1 MAGKRKVADD
11 EGVFGGVLDLNK
23 VVPFVENHIMMHK
36 TALSKHS
43 HANELR
49 YSALCISGPPGI
61 GKSDLLETI
70 CKQLTAK
77 GHPTALTVYYMA
89 TMQLEQLTGLPKA
102 GSASE
107 KQWHR
112 WFAQSLKDVKGMKEL
127 SKMGPISDIIKTI
140 PEYEVQEE
148 PLYTQWSLPE
158 LFSFRNIRYTP
169 TDDKGNVAFNW
180 DKDTMVL
187 ALDDI
192 HLLNK
197 TMQSYLFQLLTYRSI
212 NSHQLPKNVVL
223 IMAGNRSNDR
233 AGFQQMLAPI
243 TNRIDFIDVKSDIDD
258 WTRNF
263 AVDYGIRTDILM
275 FLQNQPMYL
284 SSDPREN
291 EAWASPRSWT
301 YASDKLTH
309 FEDWVDRVDIAQIY
323 TIMKGHI
330 GSEYAGKFVEYKTLM
345 LEWNANDILEG
356 RGLPNFGN
364 IDQIKMYSLMTVVID
379 EILKRMRR
387 GQSIDKVHIE
397 STKKVLEGIT
407 QHCRPIVPL
416 GLKVLLKGDKKNGSA
431 KLARQ
436 LVDSSD
442 IIKQITEVV

>member
-1 MAGKRKVADD
+1 MG
-11 EGVFGGVLDLNK
+11 
-23 VVPFVENHIMMHK
+23 
-36 TALSKHS
+36 
-43 HANELR
+43 
-49 YSALCISGPPGI
+49 ISQI
-61 GKSDLLETI
+61 
-70 CKQLTAK
+70 
-77 GHPTALTVYYMA
+77 V
-89 TMQLEQLTGLPKA
+89 
-102 GSASE
+102 
-107 KQWHR
+107 
-112 WFAQSLKDVKGMKEL
+112 
-127 SKMGPISDIIKTI
+127 
-140 PEYEVQEE
+140 
-148 PLYTQWSLPE
+148 
-158 LFSFRNIRYTP
+158 
-169 TDDKGNVAFNW
+169 
-180 DKDTMVL
+180 
-187 ALDDI
+187 
-192 HLLNK
+192 
-197 TMQSYLFQLLTYRSI
+197 
-212 NSHQLPKNVVL
+212 
-223 IMAGNRSNDR
+223 
-233 AGFQQMLAPI
+233 
-243 TNRIDFIDVKSDIDD
+243 
-258 WTRNF
+258 
-263 AVDYGIRTDILM
+263 
-275 FLQNQPMYL
+275 
-284 SSDPREN
+284 
-291 EAWASPRSWT
+291 T